1 MRRFAIMYIFKKTP
15 VVECYLQQIADF
27 VTNGGDIMLA
37 NGRNIKIDEEELM
50 KVINN
55 HYINIVQTLAA
66 ENLSM
71 QLVITICI
79 SYRTVPSTIW
89 PIFSEF
95 LIFCRLIKAKYEK
108 RGKYWPYCAR

>member
-1 MRRFAIMYIFKKTP
+1 MRCFAIICTFLKKHQWWSVTYSK
-15 VVECYLQQIADF
+15 VAGF

-37 NGRNIKIDEEELM
+37 NGRNIKTDEEELM

-71 QLVITICI
+71 
-79 SYRTVPSTIW
+79 
-89 PIFSEF
+89 
-95 LIFCRLIKAKYEK
+95 
-108 RGKYWPYCAR
+108 

>member
-1 MRRFAIMYIFKKTP
+1 
-15 VVECYLQQIADF
+15 
-27 VTNGGDIMLA
+27 MLA

-71 QLVITICI
+71 
-79 SYRTVPSTIW
+79 
-89 PIFSEF
+89 
-95 LIFCRLIKAKYEK
+95 
-108 RGKYWPYCAR
+108 